1 MGIITLK
8 PKISQKSV
16 KQVYWEP
23 FTASERPA
31 WIWLMRVSSRLTE
44 RTVPPNPGE
53 APPGTVA
60 SALSQDS
67 HAMGLGGSQLLS
79 SSQKQARKQASDLW
93 EF

>member
-8 PKISQKSV
+8 LKISQKSV
-16 KQVYWEP
+16 KQVYRES

-44 RTVPPNPGE
+44 HTAPPNPGE
-53 APPGTVA
+53 APPGTAA
-60 SALSQDS
+60 SALSQDI
-67 HAMGLGGSQLLS
+67 HAVGLGGSQLLS
-79 SSQKQARKQASDLW
+79 SSQKRARKQASDLW